1 MPIIACNNICKSF
14 PMGKER
20 VDILKGISLSVEAG
34 EFVAIIGESGSG
46 KSTFLNVL
54 SGIMPTDKGEMVIA
68 GEHLEVMDENQL
80 ALFRRQYLG
89 FIFQSYNLLTQLSA
103 LENVELPLIFA
114 GVPKQKRREQ
124 AKRMLEKVGLADR
137 MDHLPSELSGG
148 QQQRVAI
155 ARALVNNPQVILADE
170 PTGNLDS
177 KTSIEILELLKQLN
191 SEEGTTFVVVTH
203 SHVVYDYADRLIE
216 MKDGLLVT
224 EGKTKE

>member
-1 MPIIACNNICKSF
+1 MIQCRDIYKSF
-14 PMGKER
+14 PMGKET
-20 VDILKGISLSVEAG
+20 VNILQGISLDVAEG

-54 SGIMPTDKGEMVIA
+54 SGIMPTDQGEMVIA
-68 GEHLEVMDENQL
+68 GQHLENMNENEL
-80 ALFRRQYLG
+80 ALFRRGHLG
-89 FIFQSYNLLTQLSA
+89 FIFQSYNLLAQLSA

-114 GVPKQKRREQ
+114 GVGKSERRKR
-124 AKRMLEKVGLADR
+124 AALMLDKVGLGDR
-137 MDHLPSELSGG
+137 LDHLPSELSGG

-177 KTSIEILELLKQLN
+177 KTSVEILKLLKQLN
-191 SEEGTTFVVVTH
+191 REEGMTFVIVTH

-216 MKDGLLVT
+216 MKDGVLVNEE
-224 EGKTKE
+224 EGVQK